1 MTMYAR
7 SDYQVVGGIPGCDVA
22 HQRPADPRTG
32 KPVALWALTCAA
44 HETHFKGSRRGVVK
58 PPISKSSPGPLTYG
72 MIDANPGWSST
83 PDTVPLTPDE
93 ERTDATRRE
102 RGKVQIEMLQALA
115 AMRATGVEVPAEAMW
130 LLEKELPPGV
140 LRGTI
145 VCANS
150 HDVPAGSAFCPSCG
164 ISMAARGVLENR
176 SDEGAAE
183 PAVDLARLHVQSLR
197 KMCRDR
203 KLPDKGTRDQLISR
217 LAA

>member
-58 PPISKSSPGPLTYG
+58 SPISKSNPGPLTYG
-72 MIDANPGWSST
+72 IIDANPRWSST

-102 RGKVQIEMLQALA
+102 RGKAQIEMLQALA
-115 AMRATGVEVPAEAMW
+115 ATKGAGFDVPADAMW
-130 LLEKELPPGV
+130 LLEKELPAGV

-145 VCANS
+145 VCANG
-150 HDVPAGSAFCPSCG
+150 HDNASGTKFCSECG
-164 ISMAARGVLENR
+164 VSMAARGAI
-176 SDEGAAE
+176 SPAAAK
-183 PAVDLARLHVQSLR
+183 PAPDLSGLYPQTLR
-197 KMCRDR
+197 KMCRER
-203 KLPDKGTRDQLISR
+203 GLPDKGGKADLIAR
-217 LAA
+217 LAAA

>member
-1 MTMYAR
+1 MLYAR
-7 SDYQVVGGIPGCDVA
+7 SDCQSEGPIATCPENHV
-22 HQRPADPRTG
+22 RPADPRTG
-32 KPVALWALTCAA
+32 KPVALWALDCPA
-44 HETHFKGSRRGVVK
+44 HEAHLKGSRRGIVK
-58 PPISKSSPGPLTYG
+58 SPISKSNPGPLTYG
-72 MIDANPGWSST
+72 IIDSSPMWSSS
-83 PDTVPLTPDE
+83 PDAIPLTPDE

>member
-1 MTMYAR
+1 MALSLGDRGCGAVHAR
-7 SDYQVVGGIPGCDVA
+7 TVTRGA
-22 HQRPADPRTG
+22 PAREFRLDCP
-32 KPVALWALTCAA
+32 PC
-44 HETHFKGSRRGVVK
+44 ETVLKGTRRGVVK
-58 PPISKSSPGPLTYG
+58 SPISKSSPGPLTYG
-72 MIDANPGWSST
+72 MIDADPMWSST
-83 PDTVPLTPDE
+83 PDSVPLTPDE

-145 VCANS
+145 VCANG
-150 HDVPAGSAFCPSCG
+150 HDNASGLKFCGECG
-164 ISMAARGVLENR
+164 VSMAARGAI
-176 SDEGAAE
+176 GPGAE
-183 PAVDLARLHVQSLR
+183 PAEPAADLARLHVQSLR

-203 KLPDKGTRDQLISR
+203 KLPDKGSKDELISR